1 MRRASSRLPP
11 SSVTSRS
18 ALRRALRR
26 QRTHLW
32 AVIVSDIQNPFFTAV
47 VRGMEDVARAERHRL
62 VLCNSDEDPVR
73 EASYID
79 VAIAER
85 MGGVVVAPASDRASR
100 IDALITR
107 HIPVV
112 TIDRRLRA
120 GHESIDSVMVDNRAG
135 AVAATEHLLAGGST
149 RVACITGP
157 SRTSTAS
164 ERLAGY
170 RAALR
175 KARHQPD
182 PELVRTA
189 DFRQEGGY
197 AAARDL
203 LGAKRRPDALFV
215 TNNLMT
221 LGALQAIAD
230 LGLRIPED
238 VAIVGFDDAPWAT
251 LTTPPLTVVAQPT
264 LEIGREA
271 ARLLATASEREAALH
286 VVLSP
291 TLVVRRSSIRS

>member
-1 MRRASSRLPP
+1 MQPVAKIKDVAAAAGVSPATVSRVLNGNGTVSADRAARVLEAAAELGYQPFGP
-11 SSVTSRS
+11 
-18 ALRRALRR
+18 ARALRR

-100 IDALITR
+100 LDALTSR

-112 TIDRRLRA
+112 TIDRRLRS
-120 GHESIDSVMVDNRAG
+120 GHEAIDSVMVDNRAG
-135 AVAATEHLLAGGST
+135 AIAATEHLLAGGSS

-175 KARHQPD
+175 TARHQPD
-182 PELVRTA
+182 PDLVRTA
-189 DFRQEGGY
+189 DFREEGGY

-203 LGAKRRPDALFV
+203 LGGKRPPDGLFV
-215 TNNLMT
+215 TNNL
-221 LGALQAIAD
+221 
-230 LGLRIPED
+230 
-238 VAIVGFDDAPWAT
+238 
-251 LTTPPLTVVAQPT
+251 
-264 LEIGREA
+264 
-271 ARLLATASEREAALH
+271 
-286 VVLSP
+286 
-291 TLVVRRSSIRS
+291 